1 MAGAED
7 RSVLQMQAAGARLL
21 QSSPGLAEKLAMTG
35 KTGTVSRTSLN
46 GRVDDRDSTLHDLR
60 LQLDSEKDKNRS
72 LEDSYKFR
80 VATFVKRETTT
91 RNKIDSLERK
101 LNEGSEGDE
110 HLVRMDVVRNMHK
123 SVVSSLECIQNNTS
137 KILQDQEKDLMRAF
151 RNRLQEV
158 SKEHEALK
166 SRKGEHS
173 SELQA
178 KHRRVLG
185 ELYEAQELAQTFDK
199 KNKTLQTENQRL
211 QEQLRSREDDRSA
224 LLKDLVMTKKEVARL
239 KLQSKE
245 EEEAE
250 GTATNKA
257 AAEQAQATQK
267 KSFSQKQVEQAR
279 QQQTQNKLYEREMS
293 YREAITKLKRMVEAE
308 RQVARGIKQQQA
320 ALLEGR
326 TELEVLLTQCL
337 EDVNSEI
344 RRHQAQSP
352 GLSPKGMQAG
362 SPQAI
367 ATLSLKELNAQERER
382 VLELL
387 LSQQRVVQLL
397 YRKSF
402 SQNMPTPLSP
412 EDTNLGATSKSEGRG
427 DEFSWLGSVLPERG
441 GGE

>member
-1 MAGAED
+1 
-7 RSVLQMQAAGARLL
+7 VLQMQAAGARLL

-239 KLQSKE
+239 KLQCKE

-293 YREAITKLKRMVEAE
+293 YREAITKLKRMVEAILTKVGNALG
-308 RQVARGIKQQQA
+308 RDAGGAAGRAGHQAAAGRAAGGPHRARGSA
-320 ALLEGR
+320 NAVPRGR
-326 TELEVLLTQCL
+326 QFRDPQTP
-337 EDVNSEI
+337 NSEP
-344 RRHQAQSP
+344 RAEPQGH
-352 GLSPKGMQAG
+352 AG
-362 SPQAI
+362 RFPAGHRDSVPEGA
-367 ATLSLKELNAQERER
+367 ERTGEGASVGTAFVSAAR
-382 VLELL
+382 GAVAL
-387 LSQQRVVQLL
+387 QQVFFTEHADAAE
-397 YRKSF
+397 S
-402 SQNMPTPLSP
+402 
-412 EDTNLGATSKSEGRG
+412 RG
-427 DEFSWLGSVLPERG
+427 H
-441 GGE
+441 